1 MSEEPLRIKFR
12 TVDPP
17 PPTELPEEKL
27 LGKLQFIEEKQDR
40 KAEALQKISEVL
52 IAFDRNDSEIERLT
66 FDVLALLKKRLE
78 EGST

>member
-1 MSEEPLRIKFR
+1 MLSEPLKIKFR

-17 PPTELPEEKL
+17 PPKELPEEKL

-40 KAEALQKISEVL
+40 KAEALQRISEALV
-52 IAFDRNDSEIERLT
+52 AFDRNESEIERLT

-78 EGST
+78 EGSP